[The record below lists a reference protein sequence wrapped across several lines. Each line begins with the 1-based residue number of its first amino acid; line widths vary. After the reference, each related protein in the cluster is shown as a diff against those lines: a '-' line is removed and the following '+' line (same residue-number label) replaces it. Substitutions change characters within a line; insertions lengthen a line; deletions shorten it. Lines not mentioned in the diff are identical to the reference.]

1 VTATKEESEMRT
13 LTIRSAP
20 AFAVVSIAFLAASP
34 LLARGAERQSA
45 TRIDVKGGEFFFRL
59 SSNSFA
65 KPGRVTFVFKN
76 VGHVVHNFAIDDKA
90 TPLIQPGKTTRLVV
104 IVSRK
109 GRYSFS
115 CTVPGHASAGMRGVF
130 TVR

>member
-1 VTATKEESEMRT
+1 MRT
-13 LTIRSAP
+13 LTLRSATTL
-20 AFAVVSIAFLAASP
+20 ALVSLSSLAAIP
-34 LLARGAERQSA
+34 LPAGGAPRQSNR
-45 TRIDVKGGEFFFRL
+45 TIDVKGGEFFFRL
-59 SSNSFA
+59 SSKSIA

-76 VGHVVHNFAIDDKA
+76 DGHVMHNFKINGKA
-90 TPLIQPGKTTRLVV
+90 TPLIQPAKTTRLVV
-104 IVSRK
+104 LVGRK